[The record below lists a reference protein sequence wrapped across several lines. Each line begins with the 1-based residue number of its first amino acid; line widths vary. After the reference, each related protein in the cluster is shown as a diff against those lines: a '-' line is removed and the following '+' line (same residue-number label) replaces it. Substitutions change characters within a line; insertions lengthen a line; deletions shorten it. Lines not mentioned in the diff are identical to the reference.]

1 MKRIITLTAA
11 LFISAAVFAQ
21 AGDNAPKEVKA
32 WSGKAYA
39 VHQESYTPSF
49 DIDGKNTKVR
59 NVILMIGDVW
69 EWELSMLRCTPMV
82 VLSP

>member
-49 DIDGKNTKVR
+49 DTSTE
-59 NVILMIGDVW
+59 VIIARLPKAVATMSDI
-69 EWELSMLRCTPMV
+69 T
-82 VLSP
+82 SPS